1 MKRVGEKAV
10 LILVTAGGRDDAE
23 RIGEGLVVEHLAA
36 CCNVVPTVASFYYWE
51 NQLQRD
57 HEALLLVKT
66 LESLAPAVEEYIRSH
81 HTYELPEIIQVA
93 IDGGSSAYL
102 NWLEQQVAKPA
113 S

>member
-1 MKRVGEKAV
+1 MEAKAV

-36 CCNVVPTVASFYYWE
+36 CCNVIPTVASFYYWQD
-51 NQLQRD
+51 QLQRD

-66 LESLAPAVEEYIRSH
+66 LESLAPAVQEYIRTH
-81 HTYELPEIIQVA
+81 HTYELPEIIQVP

-102 NWLEQQVAKPA
+102 NWLEQQVAKPGR
-113 S
+113 

>member
-1 MKRVGEKAV
+1 LEEKAV
-10 LILVTAGGRDDAE
+10 LILVTAGARDDAE
-23 RIGEGLVVEHLAA
+23 RIGEGLVVERLAA
-36 CCNVVPTVASFYYWE
+36 CCNVIPTVASFYYWE
-51 NQLQRD
+51 NQLQRG

-66 LESLAPAVEEYIRSH
+66 LESLAPAVEEYVRSH
-81 HTYELPEIIQVA
+81 HSYELPEIIQVP